1 MQVHPALE
9 RRRRELGEKRT
20 LQQSTRVDCRISS
33 VKLAGPIRRLNYS
46 ATLLAL
52 FAAVPLAFAQNT
64 APTAAATAKPL
75 AFDVV
80 SIRPS
85 KPDPSAGNVCWGLH
99 PMAIGHRPIANS
111 HPPHGLLPAGHGI
124 LSGRIQTRPAWL
136 SDRYDIDAKVSEA
149 DLAAW
154 QKQGATLDQEPML
167 REMLQTMLVERCK
180 LVVHRVPG
188 EIIGFSLDL
197 GKHDP
202 HLTPTKPGEA
212 LPTGMK
218 FPDGSVRVE
227 YRRGEELH
235 QNFYNATMA
244 DLTDFL
250 SGRAAGHPVE
260 DHTGLSGRYDFVLNW
275 VDDPDSKLPPGA
287 TDWDDPNWVFHWD
300 VQPLGLHLTPTKIP
314 IDNLVIDHIEKPSEN

>member
-1 MQVHPALE
+1 VL
-9 RRRRELGEKRT
+9 RRIIT
-20 LQQSTRVDCRISS
+20 T
-33 VKLAGPIRRLNYS
+33 
-46 ATLLAL
+46 TLLTCATTL
-52 FAAVPLAFAQNT
+52 GQ
-64 APTAAATAKPL
+64 APAPAKPL

-80 SIRPS
+80 SIHRSQPN
-85 KPDPSAGNVCWGLH
+85 PSAGNVITGITPDGYRTIDQSLIATLL
-99 PMAIGHRPIANS
+99 MAYYPQGTAYW
-111 HPPHGLLPAGHGI
+111 
-124 LSGRIQTRPAWL
+124 SGRIQTRPAWL

-149 DLAAW
+149 DRAAW
-154 QKQGATLDQEPML
+154 QKQGGRLDQEPML
-167 REMLQTMLVERCK
+167 REMLQTMLAERCK

-188 EIIGFSLDL
+188 EVIGFSLDL

-227 YRRGEELH
+227 DRRGEELH

-250 SGRAAGHPVE
+250 SGRSAGHPVE
-260 DHTGLSGRYDFVLNW
+260 DHTGLTGRYDFVLNW
-275 VDDPDSKLPPGA
+275 VDDPDSKLPPGY
-287 TDWDDPNWVFHWD
+287 TDWDDPNSVRHWD
-300 VQPLGLHLTPTKIP
+300 VQPLGLHLTPAKIP